1 MEYKGKEQW
10 KNLQTGE
17 IIETDTVTKKVGRN
31 NFMITY
37 LTYMLDLF
45 DLLGTKKMQVVKYIF
60 KNMNASNN
68 TLIITTAE
76 LAKETNVSKPVVIET
91 LKLLEKEGLIT
102 RRVGSLMLN
111 PKLVHRGSNQKEKY
125 LLTQFKEFD
134 NKEDQEEN

>member
-102 RRVGSLMLN
+102 RRVGSLMMN

-125 LLTQFKEFD
+125 LLTKFKEFND
-134 NKEDQEEN
+134 